1 MMNLEEN
8 KLKIIISKSLYRD
21 KLPKACVALTIS
33 LFGKTKGFFC
43 FHFEKRTAKKPVGN
57 REILHKLKEI
67 KISKKKNQRKPKGLY
82 EVCMQNSA
90 TRPFEKK
97 EKKTPKIHFQ
107 WKILWAAVY

>member
-57 REILHKLKEI
+57 REILNKLKEI

-82 EVCMQNSA
+82 KVCMQKFSYMY
-90 TRPFEKK
+90 F
-97 EKKTPKIHFQ
+97 
-107 WKILWAAVY
+107 